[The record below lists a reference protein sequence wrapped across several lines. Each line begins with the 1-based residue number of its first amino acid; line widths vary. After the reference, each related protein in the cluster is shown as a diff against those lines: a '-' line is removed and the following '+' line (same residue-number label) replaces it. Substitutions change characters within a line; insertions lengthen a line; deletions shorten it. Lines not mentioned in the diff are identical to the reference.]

1 MSELHAIGAAAR
13 KASRELAKLN
23 SAAKN
28 QALHNIA
35 DALVTRQTDLVA
47 TNRKDYES
55 GKQAGLSDAV
65 LDRLLLDGK
74 RLEALAD
81 DVRGIAALPDPIGE
95 EFDTKVLPNGVRL
108 ARRRV
113 PIGVIGAIY
122 ESRPNVT
129 IDISALCIKS
139 GNAAILRGGKEAI
152 HSNTA
157 LAELVRDAIAQ
168 AGLPR
173 DAVQFIKST
182 DRKLVDEM
190 LKMKEHIDLLIPR
203 GGAELVRRVAAE
215 AAMPAITGG
224 IGVCHIYVDRS
235 ADVEMAAAIA
245 YNAKVQRPST
255 CNALDTLLVHNEA
268 APKVLPEVARR
279 WGKAGVEIR
288 CDPAA
293 LRILQAVEGELN
305 NGLKLTSA
313 KPEDWGQEFLALV
326 ASVKVVG
333 SLDEALAHIEEYGSG
348 HTEAIITQDYA
359 AAMRFVD
366 QVDAGAVLVNAST
379 RLNDGGQ
386 FGLGA
391 EVAISTSKL
400 HARGPMGLRE
410 LTSYKWT
417 ALGSGQIRP

>member
-1 MSELHAIGAAAR
+1 MSELQAIGATAR

-35 DALVTRQTDLVA
+35 DALMAHQSDVVA
-47 TNRKDYES
+47 ANRKDYEA
-55 GKQAGLSDAV
+55 GKQVGLSEAV

-74 RLEALAD
+74 RLEALAV
-81 DVRGIAALPDPIGE
+81 DVRDISALPDPIGE

-157 LAELVRDAIAQ
+157 LAELVRDAIAR

-173 DAVQFIKST
+173 DAAQLIKST

-215 AAMPAITGG
+215 ASMPAITGG

-288 CDPAA
+288 CDSAA
-293 LRILQAVEGELN
+293 LRILQAVEGELDD
-305 NGLKLTSA
+305 GLKLTSA

-326 ASVKVVG
+326 ASVRVVG
-333 SLDEALAHIEEYGSG
+333 SLDEALAHIQEYGSG
-348 HTEAIITQDYA
+348 HTEAIVTQDYE

-417 ALGSGQIRP
+417 ALGSGQVRP

>member
-1 MSELHAIGAAAR
+1 MSELQAIGVAAR
-13 KASRELAKLN
+13 KASRELAKLS
-23 SAAKN
+23 SAAKDR
-28 QALHNIA
+28 ALHNIA
-35 DALVTRQTDLVA
+35 EALVAHQNELVA
-47 TNRKDYES
+47 ANRKDYEA

-74 RLEALAD
+74 RVTDLAE
-81 DVRGIAALPDPIGE
+81 DVRGVAALPDPVGE
-95 EFDTKVLPNGVRL
+95 EFDSKVLPNGVRL

-157 LAELVRDAIAQ
+157 LAELVRDAAAQ

-190 LKMKEHIDLLIPR
+190 LKMKEYIDLLIPR

-224 IGVCHIYVDRS
+224 IGVCHIYVDKS
-235 ADVEMAAAIA
+235 ADVEVAVAIS

-255 CNALDTLLVHNEA
+255 CNALDTLLVHKEL
-268 APKVLPEVARR
+268 APRFLPEVARQ
-279 WGKAGVEIR
+279 WGKAGVEMR

-293 LRILQAVEGELN
+293 LRILRAVEGETS
-305 NGLKLTSA
+305 NGLKLAAA
-313 KPEDWGQEFLALV
+313 KPDDWGQEFLALI

-348 HTEAIITQDYA
+348 HTEAIVTQDYG

-366 QVDAGAVLVNAST
+366 EVDAGAVLVNAST

-417 ALGSGQIRP
+417 ALGSGQVRP